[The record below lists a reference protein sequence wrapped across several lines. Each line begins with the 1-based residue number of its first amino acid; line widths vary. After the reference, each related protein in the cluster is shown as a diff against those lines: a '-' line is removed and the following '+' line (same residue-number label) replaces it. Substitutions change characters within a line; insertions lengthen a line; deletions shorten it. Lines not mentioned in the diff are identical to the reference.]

1 MKAII
6 LIGAAALAAAGCTS
20 GGGTAEQT
28 NAAEP
33 VRTGKVQSMTDHT
46 FENKAQPQPPSGSSM
61 SGRWSASGD
70 PIDTTELD
78 KAVKDAE
85 AALKSKPSDSTAKS
99 TAAEAY
105 FKRAVAL
112 TEARQYASALGD
124 YRKTLKLDPDHKE
137 AQTWQTQI
145 IGIYEMMK
153 KEYPKPGEEPTP
165 LPWKGDT
172 AEKPAV

>member
-6 LIGAAALAAAGCTS
+6 LIGAAVLAAAGCNSSVQTS
-20 GGGTAEQT
+20 EQA

-46 FENKAQPQPPSGSSM
+46 FENRAQPQAPGTSPM
-61 SGRWSASGD
+61 AGRWSASGD

-85 AALKSKPSDSTAKS
+85 TALKTKPSDPAAK
-99 TAAEAY
+99 AAAADAY
-105 FKRAVAL
+105 FKRAFAL
-112 TEARQYASALGD
+112 TEARQYAAALGD

-165 LPWKGDT
+165 LPWKG
-172 AEKPAV
+172 